1 MENENPQEEAFKKN
15 PAKKATK
22 KKAKQ
27 ATVLKQLNNQNLY
40 PLQERIGIYVI
51 AALSTIGLAL
61 ITYTG
66 VMAVVS
72 SAANAS
78 EAPIDVD
85 VDDLH
90 DILDDL
96 DLDDLIGSE
105 DETEEPSQDEDDLHQ
120 YVEPTDD
127 DDEDEPEDEETDD
140 EPVSGNN
147 QPTIGIINANVV
159 RFWRHPEA
167 DSLFL
172 LDIGDEVTI
181 IELDYNAYWSHVEA
195 YSDVLTGEL
204 RLWQGFVRRDFIDF
218 E

>member
-1 MENENPQEEAFKKN
+1 MENENPQEEAFKNN
-15 PAKKATK
+15 PAKKVTK

-40 PLQERIGIYVI
+40 PVQERIGIYVI

-78 EAPIDVD
+78 DAPIDIDVD

-96 DLDDLIGSE
+96 DIDDLIGAD
-105 DETEEPSQDEDDLHQ
+105 DETEEPSQDEGDLHQ
-120 YVEPTDD
+120 YVEPT

-147 QPTIGIINANVV
+147 QPIIGIINANAI
-159 RFWRHPEA
+159 RFWRHPGS
-167 DSLFL
+167 DGLFFL
-172 LDIGDEVTI
+172 NTGDEITI
-181 IELDYNAYWSHVEA
+181 IELDYNAYWSRAEA
-195 YSDVLTGEL
+195 YSDAITGEL
-204 RLWQGFVRRDFIDF
+204 RLWQGFVDREFIDI